1 MATAKEKE
9 KASAKSEITKTVRD
23 LLTFNIT
30 VPLGNPNFKLIHTN
44 SFISTKLPSDFI
56 LENFST
62 IGTSLMS
69 KETRNTTYVNNRW
82 YVESIT
88 ITNDGSSAKMDLGL
102 NPFASSIL
110 EYKDEYKGF
119 IKAFNDAVKQA
130 NSSTTST
137 TSSTKSSSKK
147 STGSKTLDNVV
158 DKAIKGKSK
167 PLDKAKVIDKAF
179 KNHVLYSFYYDADKT
194 KGKKTNFESAWKNGK
209 LNCADGANILCAMYI
224 YAGFTAV
231 IIHVPKGG
239 ASKYGHYIVRV
250 TVNGKYYYTDN
261 AASSGKHTSRAF
273 GKVWNGRT
281 KGTNKGT
288 IVQ

>member
-1 MATAKEKE
+1 MMGEKTEAKK
-9 KASAKSEITKTVRD
+9 EITKSIRD

-30 VPLGNPNFKLIHTN
+30 VPLGNPNYKLIHTN
-44 SFISTKLPSDFI
+44 KFLTTKLPEDFI
-56 LENFST
+56 LENFGI
-62 IGTSLMS
+62 IGKKLNSAD
-69 KETRNTTYVNNRW
+69 TRYSGYRLNNW
-82 YVESIT
+82 YVETQT
-88 ITNDGSSAKMDLGL
+88 ITNDGTNGKIEFGL
-102 NPFASSIL
+102 NPFASSITSYQTAY
-110 EYKDEYKGF
+110 EDF
-119 IKAFNDAVKQA
+119 VKAFSDAISK
-130 NSSTTST
+130 NNTSNNTTSGKSKS
-137 TSSTKSSSKK
+137 TSK
-147 STGSKTLDNVV
+147 STGSKTINSVV

-167 PLDKAKVIDKAF
+167 PMDKAKAVDKAF
-179 KNHVLYSFYYDADKT
+179 KNHIIYSFYSNANKT

-250 TVNGKYYYTDN
+250 SVNGKYYYTDN

-273 GKVWNGRT
+273 GKVWNDRT

-288 IVQ
+288 IVT

>member
-1 MATAKEKE
+1 MGEKNEAKK
-9 KASAKSEITKTVRD
+9 EITKSIRD

-30 VPLGNPNFKLIHTN
+30 LPLGNPNYKLIHTN
-44 SFISTKLPSDFI
+44 KFITTKLPEDFVV
-56 LENFST
+56 ENFAI
-62 IGTSLMS
+62 IGKKLNSAD
-69 KETRNTTYVNNRW
+69 TRYSGYTLNNW
-82 YVESIT
+82 YVETQT
-88 ITNDGSSAKMDLGL
+88 ITNDGENAKIELGL
-102 NPFASSIL
+102 NPFASSITSYQTAY
-110 EYKDEYKGF
+110 EDF
-119 IKAFNDAVKQA
+119 VKAYSDAISKN
-130 NSSTTST
+130 NSSNTTTSG
-137 TSSTKSSSKK
+137 KSKSKSK
-147 STGSKTLDNVV
+147 STGSKTIDGVV

-167 PLDKAKVIDKAF
+167 DLDKAKAIDKSF
-179 KNHVLYSFYYDADKT
+179 KNHVIYSFYHDADKT

-231 IIHVPKGG
+231 IIHVPAGG

-288 IVQ
+288 IVT